1 MNKIL
6 ILEDN
11 KKLAEFYK
19 NILVSAEYEVKKSYN
34 SFDFF
39 DIYHDF
45 KPDLIILDI
54 KLNNSGMNG
63 IEVFEKLLKEKKLIS
78 KVIVLSGE
86 ATRSEIAKAMK
97 LGAYTFI
104 EKTGEFNT
112 DKFLADVRQAI
123 NLKMQEDS
131 NNILKTEKANLQKE
145 LIKQSPLIGESVG
158 IIKVKELIQKFSQA
172 ETDILLIGET
182 GTGKEIIADNIYWQ
196 SKRAGKPFIKINSGG
211 LTETIVDSELFGH
224 KRGSFTGAI
233 SDRKGFFEQANE
245 GILFL
250 NEISNLNYST
260 QAKILRAIEN
270 REIQVV
276 GGPKRFIDVCFI
288 FASNQ
293 NLLELVKDKKFR
305 EDLYYRLEGNI
316 IDIPPLRERGD
327 DITLLMEH
335 FFNKYSPKYNCYIN
349 VELRRLK
356 KNLLSYHWHGNVREL
371 EKFCEYL
378 MIMHDIIDN
387 ETILEEFNK
396 KITGKLMKQNETL
409 LHLLK
414 IDNYSKAFEIF
425 EMKYLQFQLLNNN
438 WQVSETAD
446 KIGLDRSTLYK
457 KIKKYRI
464 V

>member
-1 MNKIL
+1 MGKIL

-11 KKLAEFYK
+11 KKLAGYYK
-19 NILVSAEYEVKKSYN
+19 TILQTGGYEVELTFN
-34 SFDFF
+34 STDFF
-39 DIYHDF
+39 YMHSNF
-45 KPDLIILDI
+45 KPDILILDI
-54 KLNNSGMNG
+54 KLNNSEMNG
-63 IEVFEKLLKEKKLIS
+63 LEVFERLIKQKRLFS
-78 KVIVLSGE
+78 KVIILSGE
-86 ATRSEIAKAMK
+86 ATRMQVAKAMK

-131 NNILKTEKANLQKE
+131 NKTLKTEKANLQKE
-145 LIKQSPLIGESVG
+145 LIKQSPLIGESAG
-158 IIKVKELIQKFSQA
+158 IKKVKELIRKFSQA

-233 SDRKGFFEQANE
+233 SDRRGFFEQANE

-250 NEISNLNYST
+250 DEISNLNYST

-276 GGPKRFIDVCFI
+276 GGPKRVIDVCFI
-288 FASNQ
+288 FATNQ
-293 NLLELVKDKKFR
+293 NLPELVKDKIFR

-316 IDIPPLRERGD
+316 IDIPSLRERGD
-327 DITLLMEH
+327 DIIILMEH

-349 VELRRLK
+349 VELRKLK
-356 KNLLSYHWHGNVREL
+356 KDLLSYNWPGNVREL

-396 KITGKLMKQNETL
+396 KISGKLMKQNETL

-414 IDNYSKAFEIF
+414 IDDYSKAFDIF
-425 EMKYLQFQLLNNN
+425 DMKYLQFQLLKNN
-438 WQVSETAD
+438 WQVSETAE

-457 KIKKYRI
+457 KIKKYKI